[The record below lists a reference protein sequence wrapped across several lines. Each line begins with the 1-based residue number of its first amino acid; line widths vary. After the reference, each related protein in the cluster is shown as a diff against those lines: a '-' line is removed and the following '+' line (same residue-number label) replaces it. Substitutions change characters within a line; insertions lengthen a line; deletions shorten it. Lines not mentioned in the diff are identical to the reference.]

1 MKKKIL
7 LLFDVDG
14 TIAYSGKK
22 IDSSIKSILDSLP
35 QDRYEFGI
43 VGGGEKTKIIEQ
55 IDGLSVHHLFTEC
68 GCNYYKKKDNGEFDT
83 IYEKDIQKHEIYPQT
98 KSLIGKCLEFIALEV
113 NCNISGKFID
123 RRKGLFYVSL
133 VGMQAS
139 EKERQDFIIEDNLY
153 HYRDKIL
160 QILKNT
166 IRPQFKE
173 KIDVKIGGST
183 GITIIPS
190 EWNKSQVM
198 KSIQINDYEKILF
211 FGDKYKKDGN
221 DYELL
226 QHVAPNF
233 FGVCVDTP
241 QQTRMFLDNLS

>member
-83 IYEKDIQKHEIYPQT
+83 IYEKDIQKHRYPQT
-98 KSLIGKCLEFIALEV
+98 KSLIRKCLEFIALEV

-139 EKERQDFIIEDNLY
+139 DKK
-153 HYRDKIL
+153 DKIL
-160 QILKNT
+160 L
-166 IRPQFKE
+166 
-173 KIDVKIGGST
+173 
-183 GITIIPS
+183 
-190 EWNKSQVM
+190 
-198 KSIQINDYEKILF
+198 
-211 FGDKYKKDGN
+211 
-221 DYELL
+221 
-226 QHVAPNF
+226 
-233 FGVCVDTP
+233 
-241 QQTRMFLDNLS
+241 